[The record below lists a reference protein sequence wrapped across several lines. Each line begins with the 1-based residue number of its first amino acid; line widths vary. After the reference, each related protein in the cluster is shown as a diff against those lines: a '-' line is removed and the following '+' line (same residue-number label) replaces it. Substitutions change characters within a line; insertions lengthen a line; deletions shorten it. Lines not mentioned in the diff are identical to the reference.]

1 MFESCTDIYSAASKG
16 ALKPI
21 CLLTCM
27 VSKLITLKKI
37 LFFKMKEETVEAPE
51 ESEYYSYSSLL

>member
-21 CLLTCM
+21 CLLTCV
-27 VSKLITLKKI
+27 VSKLITSKKI
-37 LFFKMKEETVEAPE
+37 FFFEMKEETVEAPE
-51 ESEYYSYSSLL
+51 ESE